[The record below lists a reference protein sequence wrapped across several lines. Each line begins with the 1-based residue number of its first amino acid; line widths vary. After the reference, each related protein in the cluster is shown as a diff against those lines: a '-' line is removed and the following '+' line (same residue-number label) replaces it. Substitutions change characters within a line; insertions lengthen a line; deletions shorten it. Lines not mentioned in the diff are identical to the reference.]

1 MARRRTKTSSFSTLG
16 IPSDEELER
25 FEMDYEDR
33 FSAREMDLDFE
44 ERERKSRRA
53 KRRRRKQGGERS
65 RDGWYG
71 RPMYDAGDESDSRA
85 RYVED

>member
-33 FSAREMDLDFE
+33 HRSSEMDLDFE
-44 ERERKSRRA
+44 ERARKSRRA
-53 KRRRRKQGGERS
+53 KRRRRKQGEERS
-65 RDGWYG
+65 RDEWYG
-71 RPMYDAGDESDSRA
+71 RPMRDGREEFDSHVRFA
-85 RYVED
+85 ED